1 MRKRSA
7 AKRRKAAAMDL
18 FDYMRANTME
28 KESPLASRMRP
39 TTLDEVV
46 GQKHIIG
53 KDKLLYRAIKAD
65 KLGSVI
71 FYGPPGTG
79 KTTLAKVIANTTSA
93 RFEQINATV
102 AGKKDMEEIVKNAK
116 DSIGMYGQKTILF
129 VEEIHRF
136 NKSQQDYLLPFVE
149 DGTITLIGATT
160 ENPYFEVNNALLS
173 RSRIF
178 ELKPLEKQDIR
189 ELVMRAVY
197 DTEKGMG
204 TYGADITD
212 EAADFLADV
221 ANGDARA
228 ALNAVEL
235 GILTTDKSDD
245 GKIHITIDVAA
256 ECIQKR
262 VVRYDHD
269 GDNHYDT
276 ISAFIKSMR
285 GSDPDA
291 AVYYLARMLYAGED
305 VKFIARRIMICAS
318 EDVGNAD
325 PNALV
330 VAVSAA
336 QAVERIGMPESQ
348 IILSQAAAY
357 VATAPKSNAAYMGI
371 AKAMKTVADTRTMPV
386 PAHLQDRHYKGA
398 EKLGHGLGYKYA
410 HDYPNHYVTQ
420 QYLPDGVEGMRFY
433 EPSENGYEKKIR
445 EHMEFIKRE
454 AGETE

>member
-1 MRKRSA
+1 
-7 AKRRKAAAMDL
+7 MDL
-18 FDYMRANTME
+18 FDYMRENTI
-28 KESPLASRMRP
+28 KQESPLASRLRP
-39 TTLDEVV
+39 QTLDEVV
-46 GQKHIIG
+46 GQQHIIG
-53 KDKLLYRAIKAD
+53 KDKLLYRAIQAD
-65 KLGSVI
+65 KLSSII

-79 KTTLAKVIANTTSA
+79 KTTLAKVIAHTTSA
-93 RFEQINATV
+93 AFEQINATV

-129 VEEIHRF
+129 VDEIHRF

-197 DTEKGMG
+197 DTKKGMG